1 MRGQRT
7 DPALVAAAES
17 ALLANQAVSDVARSL
32 NLPKQ
37 TVSRIAAGLGD
48 KLGQVGTGGGGDAIG
63 AKLAELILANAEGM
77 IGIAKVAKDPSY
89 LKTQQ
94 AGGLAQLYAALAD
107 TTLQLLEAAENA
119 SGQDQP
125 AE

>member
-7 DPALVAAAES
+7 DP
-17 ALLANQAVSDVARSL
+17 QIVAR
-32 NLPKQ
+32 
-37 TVSRIAAGLGD
+37 VEAAIAAGESIREVAAKWNLNPKTVQRISARIGE
-48 KLGQVGTGGGGDAIG
+48 KLSTVVHGEGGDSIG
-63 AKLAELILANAEGM
+63 AKLAELVLANAEGM
-77 IGIAKVAKDPSY
+77 IGIAKIAKDPSY

-119 SGQDQP
+119 GGQDSP
-125 AE
+125 EE